1 MQSADGANT
10 NTFTISKF
18 QQVSAC
24 LAFHRDKSFVCL
36 RDAGRFS
43 YLQSGANEMTQAEH
57 IEKLEKRVKAL
68 EARIEE
74 LEKRLGDRFKETEIG
89 KDED

>member
-1 MQSADGANT
+1 
-10 NTFTISKF
+10 
-18 QQVSAC
+18 
-24 LAFHRDKSFVCL
+24 
-36 RDAGRFS
+36 
-43 YLQSGANEMTQAEH
+43 MTQAEH